1 MHRIFEDKLVDAN
14 LNNWVDKY
22 AHWRVRP
29 YLKLSRLD
37 RPIGAWLLIIPCWWG
52 LLLSTNSNFV
62 SFDIGTLYIAVACY
76 FGGILMRGAG
86 CTWNDITD
94 SELDAKVTRTK
105 NRPIASGQLSKKQ
118 AFVWL
123 MIQCLLALGILLTF
137 NKLAIL
143 LGFLSILTVLAYPFA
158 KRFTYWPQF
167 FLGISFNWGI
177 LLAFAASSN
186 SLTIH
191 AFALYASGIFWT
203 IFYDTIYSLQDIED
217 DKKVGIKSTA
227 ILFGSKTKFVLIL
240 FLLLITG
247 ITSFLFFSVAG
258 QDTVHLIIL
267 ECGAFAFS
275 VCLLMQ
281 LINFNEND
289 PKSCLRAFKANKQ
302 AGLILASF
310 LAIGTIYIKFY
321 DQ

>member
-1 MHRIFEDKLVDAN
+1 MHKIFDDKLVDAN

-22 AHWRVRP
+22 AHRRVRP
-29 YLKLSRLD
+29 YLKLSRFD

-62 SFDIGTLYIAVACY
+62 SFDLGTIYIATACY
-76 FGGILMRGAG
+76 LGGILMRGAG

-118 AFVWL
+118 AFAWL
-123 MIQCLLALGILLTF
+123 MIQCLIALGILITF

-158 KRFTYWPQF
+158 KRFTHWPQF

-191 AFALYASGIFWT
+191 TFGLYISGIFWT

-227 ILFGSKTKFVLIL
+227 ILFGSKTKLIL
-240 FLLLITG
+240 ISFLLFITG
-247 ITSFLFFSVAG
+247 IMSFIFFSVAG
-258 QDTVHLIIL
+258 QDTIHLIIL
-267 ECGAFAFS
+267 ECGVLAFS
-275 VCLLMQ
+275 ICLLIQ
-281 LINFNEND
+281 LITFNEND

-310 LAIGTIYIKFY
+310 LAIGTFYIKFY
-321 DQ
+321 VQ

>member
-1 MHRIFEDKLVDAN
+1 MHKIFDDKLVDAN

-22 AHWRVRP
+22 AHRRVRP
-29 YLKLSRLD
+29 YLKLSRFD

-62 SFDIGTLYIAVACY
+62 SFDLGTIYIATACY
-76 FGGILMRGAG
+76 LGGILMRGAG

-118 AFVWL
+118 AFAWL
-123 MIQCLLALGILLTF
+123 MIQCLLALGILITF

-191 AFALYASGIFWT
+191 TFGLYISGIFWT

-227 ILFGSKTKFVLIL
+227 ILFGGKAKLIL
-240 FLLLITG
+240 ISFLLLIT
-247 ITSFLFFSVAG
+247 SVMSLVFFSVAG

-267 ECGAFAFS
+267 ECGVLAFS
-275 VCLLMQ
+275 ICLLIQ
-281 LINFNEND
+281 LITFNEND
-289 PKSCLRAFKANKQ
+289 PESCLRAFKANKQ

-321 DQ
+321 VQ